1 MRPHHDRSAGRLV
14 SAAALHADEAVLDEV
29 EPADPVTAAE
39 FVELGERLEKLKER
53 HDKGLDDS
61 RKFLKEILRL
71 AHDIVQAEKET
82 PEIESED
89 QGKAALTELFE
100 EVRNGSTPIIVERI
114 VNEIDEIV
122 RIVRFPDWQ
131 NTSAGERDVKKAL
144 RKVLLGVKLHG
155 DQELFGRAYSY
166 IKQYY

>member
-1 MRPHHDRSAGRLV
+1 M
-14 SAAALHADEAVLDEV
+14 
-29 EPADPVTAAE
+29 
-39 FVELGERLEKLKER
+39 
-53 HDKGLDDS
+53 
-61 RKFLKEILRL
+61 
-71 AHDIVQAEKET
+71 QAEKET
-82 PEIESED
+82 PEVELED

-155 DQELFGRAYSY
+155 DQELFARAYSY